1 MFKNWYVSQKFNN
14 ATNLSHVLMDGGK
27 LSVPF
32 DRLNEFYDKYIES
45 VKSGEK
51 IYVVEQKSETYN
63 FFVDIDYKDVDPLGI
78 DEIHDISKNICETV
92 KIHGGK
98 ECLVSLSPPKKSG
111 NLIKTG
117 VHLNWP
123 GFVVGQGSAI
133 ALREHILVSLSKF
146 KGDTDWNE
154 IIDAS
159 VYGSLIR
166 KAKGSGF
173 RMPWSYK
180 RAKHEACNGKGCTRC
195 EHGKVDQLA
204 YLPIFIYTRE
214 PLCTL
219 MRISQ
224 EPTVKILKMSAVRT
238 DQPTTVSIEPP
249 SVTIKVKE
257 GSFSEDETKDE
268 IHDEEVKNRIETFV
282 RKHLEGQGDAYIN
295 KIFKIRDTFLVGTT
309 SKYCE
314 NLKRSHGSN
323 HVWFIISGK
332 MILQKCF
339 CRCETIRERRDGFC
353 KDFCGRRHQLTSDIV
368 EKLYPKKEDISKCP
382 EIKKFD
388 EKPPIKR
395 MEVKPDLENYINTNM
410 KTEGDTRIANI
421 TRNDKNNTFLVMTT
435 STYCETISGE
445 HENKTMSYDIRKNKI
460 KQKCPI
466 CKKSKA
472 REHILPSKITNKL
485 FPKET

>member
-63 FFVDIDYKDVDPLGI
+63 FFVDIDYKDIDPLGI
-78 DEIHDISKNICETV
+78 DEIHAISKNICETV

-111 NLIKTG
+111 DLIKTG

-123 GFVVGQGSAI
+123 GFVVDQGSAI

-180 RAKHEACNGKGCTRC
+180 RAKHEACNGKGCTGC

-238 DQPTTVSIEPP
+238 DQPATVSIEPP

-268 IHDEEVKNRIETFV
+268 IYDEELKNRIETFV
-282 RKHLEGQGDAYIN
+282 RKHMEGQGLA
-295 KIFKIRDTFLVGTT
+295 
-309 SKYCE
+309 
-314 NLKRSHGSN
+314 
-323 HVWFIISGK
+323 FI
-332 MILQKCF
+332 
-339 CRCETIRERRDGFC
+339 
-353 KDFCGRRHQLTSDIV
+353 
-368 EKLYPKKEDISKCP
+368 
-382 EIKKFD
+382 
-388 EKPPIKR
+388 
-395 MEVKPDLENYINTNM
+395 
-410 KTEGDTRIANI
+410 
-421 TRNDKNNTFLVMTT
+421 
-435 STYCETISGE
+435 
-445 HENKTMSYDIRKNKI
+445 
-460 KQKCPI
+460 
-466 CKKSKA
+466 
-472 REHILPSKITNKL
+472 HI
-485 FPKET
+485 